1 MKDSVALAVF
11 EYLKR
16 NPSSTSTEIG
26 AALESPGTRVATS
39 IHVLYKRG
47 VIDRKSAPN
56 RNLDIARKT
65 VYRYW
70 TTTDTYERAK
80 PGIKAKSYKRKESVV
95 VPESWDTPVRTTPVD
110 KGIEVPITIIFSIPA
125 SALKAIRQALHG

>member
-39 IHVLYKRG
+39 IHILYKRG
-47 VIDRKSAPN
+47 AIDRKPTPN
-56 RNLDIARKT
+56 TNLDIARKT

-80 PGIKAKSYKRKESVV
+80 PGKPRSYERKESVV
-95 VPESWDTPVRTTPVD
+95 VPEAWDTPVRTTPVD
-110 KGIEVPITIIFSIPA
+110 KGIEVPITITFSIPA

>member
-1 MKDSVALAVF
+1 MKNSVALAVF

-16 NPSSTSTEIG
+16 NPSSTATEIG
-26 AALESPGTRVATS
+26 AAIESPGTRVATS

-47 VIDRKSAPN
+47 LIDRKSTPN
-56 RNLDIARKT
+56 TNLDITRKT

-70 TTTDTYERAK
+70 TIVDTYKRAK
-80 PGIKAKSYKRKESVV
+80 PGIKPKSYKRKESVV
-95 VPESWDTPVRTTPVD
+95 VPDSWDTPVD

-125 SALKAIRQALHG
+125 SALKTIRQALHG

>member
-11 EYLKR
+11 DYLKR

-47 VIDRKSAPN
+47 CIDRKSTPN
-56 RNLDIARKT
+56 TDLNIARKT

-80 PGIKAKSYKRKESVV
+80 PGKPKSYKRKESVV
-95 VPESWDTPVRTTPVD
+95 VPEAWDTPVRTTPVD
-110 KGIEVPITIIFSIPA
+110 KGIEVPITITFSIPA